1 MEILE
6 HVCTLHL
13 LLPGLKL
20 RILLH
25 GIIEEKSGLL
35 DDKEI
40 LAHSFE

>member
-13 LLPGLKL
+13 LLPGQKL
-20 RILLH
+20 RIVLY
-25 GIIEEKSGLL
+25 GIVEKSGLL

-40 LAHSFE
+40 LAQSFK